1 MTATDL
7 LKERYKHSFKDRRR
21 ILREGSVRAQ
31 IYSVKYEA
39 IADALYDFGADKNG
53 IFLDAGCGDGVFISC
68 VYQSFKQA
76 VGLDLSFK
84 SLLRTQQYI
93 GLGRVI
99 QGDVEA
105 MPFKSGILSTVVLL
119 ETFEHLTNPD
129 SALDE
134 IVRCLKP
141 KGLLIVTVPSIAN
154 PRTGRI
160 IGGSSYLRGLVRV
173 IKALPMGCKS
183 YEWIDGD
190 GQRYPHCAYS
200 EYKMRRMIECAGLET
215 PFVRRTALAVTAK
228 GIIFEKVLNW
238 LSRNFFGELLVAA
251 TVKEAQ

>member
-7 LKERYKHSFKDRRR
+7 LKERYKHSFKDRRC
-21 ILREGSVRAQ
+21 ILQEGSVRAR
-31 IYSVKYEA
+31 IYSIKYKA
-39 IADALYDFGADKNG
+39 VADMLSDFKTDKNG
-53 IFLDAGCGDGVFISC
+53 IFLDAGCGDGVFIAG
-68 VYQSFKQA
+68 VGQSFKQA
-76 VGLDLSFK
+76 VGFDLSFK

-93 GLGRVI
+93 GLGRVV

-119 ETFEHLTNPD
+119 ETLEHLTDPD

-141 KGLLIVTVPSIAN
+141 KGFLIVTVPSITN

-160 IGGSSYLRGLVRV
+160 IGDSSYLRGLARV
-173 IKALPMGCKS
+173 IKALSVGYKS

-190 GQRYPHCAYS
+190 GQKYPHRAYS
-200 EYKMRRMIECAGLET
+200 EYKMRRMIECAGLEP

-228 GIIFEKVLNW
+228 ETVFEKVLNW
-238 LSRNFFGELLVAA
+238 LTHNFFGELLVAV
-251 TVKEAQ
+251 TVKGAQ